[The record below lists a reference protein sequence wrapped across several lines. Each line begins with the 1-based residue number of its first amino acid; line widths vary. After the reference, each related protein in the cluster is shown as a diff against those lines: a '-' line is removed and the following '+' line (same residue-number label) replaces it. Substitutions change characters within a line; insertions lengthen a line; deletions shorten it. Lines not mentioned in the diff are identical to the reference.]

1 MVEPVTIKTNTNN
14 NESYMFPINSPVK
27 ANAYTKELFEDRTE
41 KVFHVLWEILSKSF
55 GPYGAPTIISQY
67 PYYHVTKDGY
77 TIFKN
82 TNMDVSET
90 IVDKVIA
97 GMAMDICGRLNNT
110 VGDGTTTAV
119 ISTYTIYNCY
129 QKYKDYFKDNLI
141 LPRDVIKKF
150 TMLRDIIIT
159 RLKEESIS
167 IQSDDL
173 DTLAKNIYQ
182 VAYISSN
189 ADEKISSMVSNL
201 YHDLGCPKITP
212 ILATDGVTKAYVING
227 YQIDVKLLDR
237 LYINSD
243 DNTANYKNLDV
254 IMFDH
259 KVTLDTYSYI
269 LKPLAYQCHQRDR
282 HLLCI
287 APSYDTTALDGKIG
301 SELNNEYKATKDISL
316 VLASVFNSSSL
327 SKLML
332 SDLAMLLNTR
342 LITSAQERE
351 IIEKL
356 DTSEADFFQIFNLDK
371 RKIKGTKIAYLAS
384 IEDGKRSLGLMTDDG
399 LTDLDPLFYP
409 YPELDEDHITIG
421 FVKEASCGLE
431 NSKFSGFEYDEKKY
445 QNTLNEAEEN
455 LKKAVQKY
463 SKLGTFNVEIS
474 NAQKRLHALRMKM
487 GIIEVGG
494 DSDLSQKLLKD
505 AVDDTVK
512 ACASAY
518 ENGIILGCNVT
529 LLRVLNNIR
538 YEYSI
543 NEEMDMKERKLID
556 IILSILIEGFRS
568 VYKTII
574 GNAFDD
580 ITITIDENNICDSFM
595 MYGNKY
601 IHYESISDK
610 NILEQAVWEA
620 VTDHKDS
627 SNRRECSLFDVI
639 INYSIKANVV
649 YDLNTFSF
657 GNTIINS
664 SETDKEVLIATSD
677 LISLLIAGNQLLI
690 NAYRD

>member
-1 MVEPVTIKTNTNN
+1 MVEPVTIKTDTNN

-27 ANAYTKELFEDRTE
+27 ANAYTKELFEERTE

-173 DTLAKNIYQ
+173 DALAKNIYQ

-356 DTSEADFFQIFNLDK
+356 DTSESDFFQIFNLDK
-371 RKIKGTKIAYLAS
+371 RKIKGTKIAYLVS
-384 IEDGKRSLGLMTDDG
+384 IENGKGSLGLMTDDG
-399 LTDLDPLFYP
+399 ITDLDPSLYP

-463 SKLGTFNVEIS
+463 SKLGTFNIEIS

-518 ENGIILGCNVT
+518 ENGIILGCDVT

-601 IHYESISDK
+601 IHYASISDK

-627 SNRRECSLFDVI
+627 SNKKECSLFDVI

>member
-14 NESYMFPINSPVK
+14 NENYMFPINSPVK

-189 ADEKISSMVSNL
+189 ADEKISSMVSSL

-316 VLASVFNSSSL
+316 VLTSVFNSSSL

-399 LTDLDPLFYP
+399 ITDLDPSLYP

-627 SNRRECSLFDVI
+627 SNKRECSLFDVI

>member
-173 DTLAKNIYQ
+173 DALAKNIYQ

-212 ILATDGVTKAYVING
+212 ILATDGVTKAYVIDG

-356 DTSEADFFQIFNLDK
+356 DTSESDFFQIFNLDK
-371 RKIKGTKIAYLAS
+371 RKIKGTKIAYLVS
-384 IEDGKRSLGLMTDDG
+384 IENGKGSLGLMTDDG
-399 LTDLDPLFYP
+399 ITDLDPSLYP

-601 IHYESISDK
+601 IHYESIFDK

-627 SNRRECSLFDVI
+627 SNKRECSLFDVI

>member
-173 DTLAKNIYQ
+173 DALAKNIYQ

-212 ILATDGVTKAYVING
+212 ILATDGVTKAYVIDG

-610 NILEQAVWEA
+610 KILEQAVWEA

-627 SNRRECSLFDVI
+627 SNKRECSLFDVI
-639 INYSIKANVV
+639 INYSIRANVV